1 MTQEKD
7 LDRFLSYVDKR
18 PDNCWWWI
26 GGKDIKGY
34 GIFWLKG
41 KTQFA
46 HRVSLLLHNRIK
58 QFNSKL
64 HVLHSCRNTGCVNP
78 DHLREGTR
86 EENSA
91 DKIRDGTSL
100 RGERCHFSK
109 LNWSSVS
116 EIRKSDLT
124 IDKLALIH
132 NVSKSTIRAVING
145 KTWINEQLYSNG
157 ESPSGVISEEENLS
171 TWTI

>member
-1 MTQEKD
+1 MENKPQVSSAKD
-7 LDRFLSYVDKR
+7 LTRFLTYVDKR
-18 PDNCWWWI
+18 PASCWLWI

-34 GIFWLKG
+34 GIFWYKG

-46 HRVSLLLHNRIK
+46 HRVSLLLHDK
-58 QFNSKL
+58 VKEFNSAK

-78 DHLREGTR
+78 EHLREGTR

-91 DKIRDGTSL
+91 DKVKDGTSL

-109 LNWSSVS
+109 LNWQKVA
-116 EIRKSDLT
+116 EIRKSNEST
-124 IDKLALIH
+124 EKLATLYS
-132 NVSKSTIRAVING
+132 VSKSTIRSIINN
-145 KTWINEQLYSNG
+145 KSWILQEDTSAEE
-157 ESPSGVISEEENLS
+157 ESPNLS